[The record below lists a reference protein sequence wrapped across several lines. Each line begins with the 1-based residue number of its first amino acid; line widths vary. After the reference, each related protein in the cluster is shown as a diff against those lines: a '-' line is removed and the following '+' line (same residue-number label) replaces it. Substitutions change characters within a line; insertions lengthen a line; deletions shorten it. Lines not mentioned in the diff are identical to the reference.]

1 MNNIELKKNYMKA
14 TLTIEIAVPKM
25 SSIEAVEHSIR
36 HLLDSNYQTFLIM
49 EEKREAFK

>member
-1 MNNIELKKNYMKA
+1 MKEKELEQNYLKA

-25 SSIEAVEHSIR
+25 SSIEAVEHSVR
-36 HLLDSNYQTFLIM
+36 HLLDNDFKTFLIM